1 MLKKR
6 LMNKIKNIIAKFI
19 NNGDKRK
26 IVENFLSLSFIRVA
40 DFILPL
46 IVLPYLIGVLGVEK
60 FGLTAFAASLVN
72 YFLNVTQYGF
82 SLSAVRDL
90 SKNQGNQK
98 KTEEIFNS
106 VINTKL
112 VLLVGSALV
121 YLLIVLIIPSFTEYF
136 WLYVFSFGLVIGDV
150 LFPKWFFQGI
160 EQMRFITFINIL
172 FKLTYVI
179 LVFAFIKNENDFV
192 LVPLFQSVG
201 FVLGGIYSLYIIYKK
216 YNVRYKLVK
225 LSVIQDQLKLS
236 FSSFVTLIV
245 PTLYS
250 NTSVFLLG
258 VFTNN
263 TLVGYFSG
271 ATRISNAFSSFNQI
285 LTRTFYPFVN
295 KTKNNIGKVNNI
307 ILACGLI
314 VTLLMLVSAY
324 YSVTII
330 LGKDMLNS
338 IPLVMILSLTPLLLS
353 IRTVYGINFLL
364 VKGLDRLYMNIA
376 LISSVIGL
384 ILAFVFIPLFFDV
397 GAAIVVVSAQFIYA
411 LLSFI
416 YAKKNQ

>member
-1 MLKKR
+1 MSLFVRVKEKLKR
-6 LMNKIKNIIAKFI
+6 LVNSP
-19 NNGDKRK
+19 DKRK
-26 IVENFLSLSFIRVA
+26 ILENFFSLSFIRVA

-46 IVLPYLIGVLGVEK
+46 IVLPYLIEVIGVEK

-90 SKNQGNQK
+90 SKNQENPYK
-98 KTEEIFNS
+98 IEEIYNS
-106 VINTKL
+106 VMNTKL
-112 VLLVGSALV
+112 VLLLV
-121 YLLIVLIIPSFTEYF
+121 SGVAYLLIILLMPSFSEYF

-160 EQMRFITFINIL
+160 EQMRFITLINIL

-179 LVFAFIKNENDFV
+179 LVFVFIRTENDYVF
-192 LVPLFQSVG
+192 VPLFQSVG
-201 FVLGGIYSLYIIYKK
+201 FLFGGVYSLFLIQKK
-216 YNVRYKLVK
+216 HKIKYKLVAWN
-225 LSVIQDQLKLS
+225 VILEQLKLS

-263 TLVGYFSG
+263 TLVGFFSG
-271 ATRISNAFSSFNQI
+271 AIRISNAFSSFNQI

-295 KTKNNIGKVNNI
+295 KTKNSIDKVNKI
-307 ILACGLI
+307 IIGCGLI
-314 VTLLMLVSAY
+314 VTVLMLSSAY
-324 YSVTII
+324 YSVNVI

-338 IPLVMILSLTPLLLS
+338 IQLVMILSLTPLLLAV
-353 IRTVYGINFLL
+353 RTVYGINCLL
-364 VKGLDRLYMNIA
+364 VKGLDKLYMNIA
-376 LISSVIGL
+376 LVSSIFGL
-384 ILAFVFIPLFFDV
+384 MLAFVFIPWFKAY
-397 GAAIVVVSAQFIYA
+397 GAAIVVVSAQFLYA
-411 LLSFI
+411 SLSYVF
-416 YAKKNQ
+416 AKRKLS